1 MVVFIDNIHRTA
13 YESKRT
19 KSKRIADQI
28 QFFDKSVSARPILI
42 LVFQS
47 YNHDTFITFTHT
59 TNPGYVVTA
68 S

>member
-1 MVVFIDNIHRTA
+1 MKA
-13 YESKRT
+13 SET

-28 QFFDKSVSARPILI
+28 QFFDKSVSARPIFI
-42 LVFQS
+42 RVFQS

>member
-1 MVVFIDNIHRTA
+1 MKA
-13 YESKRT
+13 SET

-28 QFFDKSVSARPILI
+28 QFFDKSVSALPILI